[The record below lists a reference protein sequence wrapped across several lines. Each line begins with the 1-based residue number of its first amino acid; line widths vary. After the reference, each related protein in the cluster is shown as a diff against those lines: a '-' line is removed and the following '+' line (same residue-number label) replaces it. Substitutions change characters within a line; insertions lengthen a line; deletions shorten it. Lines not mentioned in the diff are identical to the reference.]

1 MSSQNNDTF
10 NEVKEIGID
19 AYLAR
24 QQDKSLLRMLTC
36 GSVDDGKSTLIG
48 RLLHD
53 SHQIYED
60 QLAALHKDNEKVGNA
75 GEDLDLAL
83 LVDGLQAEREQGIT
97 IDVAYRYF
105 STAKRKFIIADT
117 PGHEQ
122 YTRNMVTGASTS
134 DVAIILVDARY
145 GVQVQTK
152 RHSFICDSLGIK
164 QFVVAVNKMDLMD
177 DPKALLPE
185 MEGLHALHDFA
196 GVFPISA
203 LRQKNLDVLE
213 TFVRRNLP
221 EGHHLFPEGQITNRT
236 ERFLA
241 AELIREKII
250 RQLGDELPHTTAV
263 EIEGFQP
270 DERGTQHISAI
281 IFVERDGQK
290 RIVIGTGGSRLRS
303 IGTEARRDMEK
314 AFDSKVMLKL
324 WVKVKSGWSDD
335 VRALQSLGLEG
346 ES

>member
-1 MSSQNNDTF
+1 MSDTTDP
-10 NEVKEIGID
+10 K
-19 AYLAR
+19 
-24 QQDKSLLRMLTC
+24 C
-36 GSVDDGKSTLIG
+36 GLVALVGRPNVGKSTLLNF
-48 RLLHD
+48 LLEQKLSITSRKPQTTRQQVLGVKTVD
-53 SHQIYED
+53 AD
-60 QLAALHKDNEKVGNA
+60 QMIFV
-75 GEDLDLAL
+75 
-83 LVDGLQAEREQGIT
+83 
-97 IDVAYRYF
+97 
-105 STAKRKFIIADT
+105 DT
-117 PGHEQ
+117 PGLHRDEPKAINKAMN
-122 YTRNMVTGASTS
+122 RSATS
-134 DVAIILVDARY
+134 AMADVDLVLFLIDRGKWTEEDAWVLEKLRT
-145 GVQVQTK
+145 VK
-152 RHSFICDSLGIK
+152 AP
-164 QFVVAVNKMDLMD
+164 VALIVNKMDLMD

-185 MEGLHALHDFA
+185 MESLHALHDFA

-270 DERGTQHISAI
+270 DERGMQHISAI
-281 IFVERDGQK
+281 IFVEREGQK